1 MSGAPAGRVE
11 SVSRVVAYIGR
22 LVAQNK
28 TLAGLLVRGEVSG
41 WARSAAGHVYFDLK
55 EDTDILKCV
64 VWSSNADAL
73 PPFKDGDEVIAGG
86 DFGTYAQRST
96 YQLYVT
102 SLEHTGLGKL
112 YVQFEALKER
122 FRKEGLFAAARKR
135 PMPAFP
141 TRVALVS
148 ARAKGAEDFLTT
160 LARRAPQIVVEFVE
174 TRMQGEGAEYE
185 IAAAIGAAS
194 RMDVDAIVVARG
206 GGSYEDLFPFNLE
219 PVVRAIVESARPVL
233 SAIGHTGDVHLCDLV
248 ADRACETP
256 SNAAHYFGAIRD
268 SFVQLLADLAA
279 RLDRAVR
286 ALATGRAQR
295 YDAAAESLRHVAQRY
310 ADGRR
315 QRVLLLERRLDA
327 QTPLLRVARRAERLN
342 RAASRLQAAA
352 QYALA
357 PAARRFATARRDL
370 EQARGRA
377 LADARQRFELAAA
390 RLAGSDPSA
399 PLERGYAI
407 VVVAGRALR
416 SAAGVAPGE
425 TIEARLRRGTLAA
438 RVERVTLDD

>member
-22 LVAQNK
+22 IVAQNK

-41 WARSAAGHVYFDLK
+41 RARSTAGNVYFDLK

-64 VWSSNADAL
+64 VWSSNAGAL

-112 YVQFEALKER
+112 YLQFEALKER
-122 FRKEGLFAAARKR
+122 FRAEGLFDAKRKR

-141 TRVALVS
+141 LRVALVS

-174 TRMQGEGAEYE
+174 TRLQGENAEYE

-194 RMDVDAIVVARG
+194 RMDVDVIVVARG

-219 PVVRAIVESARPVL
+219 PVVRAIVESTRPVL

-256 SNAAHYFGAIRD
+256 SNAAHYFGEIRD
-268 SFVQLLADLAA
+268 SFVQLLNRLAV
-279 RLDRAVR
+279 RLYRAVR
-286 ALATGRAQR
+286 ALATGRAQS
-295 YDAAAESLRHVAQRY
+295 YDAASGSLRRVAQRY
-310 ADGRR
+310 ADARG
-315 QRVLLLERRLDA
+315 QRLLLLERRLDT
-327 QTPLLRVARRAERLN
+327 QTPLMRVAQRAGRVN
-342 RAASRLQAAA
+342 RAVSRLRAAA

-357 PAARRFATARRDL
+357 PAVRRFATARRDL
-370 EQARGRA
+370 EQERGRA
-377 LADARQRFELAAA
+377 LADARQRLGLADV
-390 RLAGSDPSA
+390 RLASSDPSA

-407 VVVAGRALR
+407 VAVAGRALR
-416 SAAGVAPGE
+416 SAAGVVPGE
-425 TIEARLRRGTLAA
+425 TIEARLRHGTLAA
-438 RVERVTLDD
+438 RVERVILDD